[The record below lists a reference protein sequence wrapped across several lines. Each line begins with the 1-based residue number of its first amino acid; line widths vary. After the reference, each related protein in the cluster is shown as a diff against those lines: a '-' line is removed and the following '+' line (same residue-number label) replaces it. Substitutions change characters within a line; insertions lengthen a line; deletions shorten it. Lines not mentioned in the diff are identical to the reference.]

1 MNRRFELTDQEWERL
16 APLLP
21 STKPKRGGRWR
32 DHRQVLNGILF
43 QTRTG
48 VPWRD
53 LPTGMGPGR
62 RSTETLYKDSR
73 AGRPTGPGHRSRLP
87 CAPKPTRPASWTG
100 TPRSTPASS
109 ALTSTP
115 PGPAKGD
122 RADPGKPPAGAG
134 PVAGGLTTKLHTICD
149 GRGRNL
155 ATRLT
160 PGQDADT
167 SELVGLVDQ
176 VRVARPGGRGRPRI
190 RPDHLTGDKAY
201 SSRANRAALRARHIR
216 HTIPERDDQKT
227 NCARRGPRGGRPP
240 AFDRVH
246 YRNRNQVER
255 LMNRR
260 KQFRAVATRFDKLA
274 DRYQATIT
282 IADILIWLRA
292 RPDRS
297 RGDPRNT
304 P

>member
-21 STKPKRGGRWR
+21 AMTPKRGGRWR

-43 QTRTG
+43 RTRTG

-53 LPTGMGPGR
+53 LPERYGPWETVYKRFALADR
-62 RSTETLYKDSR
+62 RDLGAHPGCPAYPGGCGWG
-73 AGRPTGPGHRSRLP
+73 AGLGRPDRQQRGPRPPARRRGPQRGLPSIQASRQQALGRSR
-87 CAPKPTRPASWTG
+87 
-100 TPRSTPASS
+100 
-109 ALTSTP
+109 
-115 PGPAKGD
+115 
-122 RADPGKPPAGAG
+122 
-134 PVAGGLTTKLHTICD
+134 GGLTTKLHTICD

-155 ATRLT
+155 TTRLT

-167 SELVGLVDQ
+167 SQLVALVDA
-176 VRVARPGGRGRPRI
+176 VRVTRPGGRGRPRT
-190 RPDHLTGDKAY
+190 RVAHLTGDKAY
-201 SSRANRAALRARHIR
+201 SSRANRAALRARRIR
-216 HTIPERDDQKT
+216 HTIPERDDQKA
-227 NCARRGPRGGRPP
+227 NRARRGARGGRPP
-240 AFDRVH
+240 AFDRDR
-246 YRNRNQVER
+246 YRTRNQVER

-274 DRYQATIT
+274 VRYQATIAV
-282 IADILIWLRA
+282 ADIFIWLRA

-304 P
+304 L